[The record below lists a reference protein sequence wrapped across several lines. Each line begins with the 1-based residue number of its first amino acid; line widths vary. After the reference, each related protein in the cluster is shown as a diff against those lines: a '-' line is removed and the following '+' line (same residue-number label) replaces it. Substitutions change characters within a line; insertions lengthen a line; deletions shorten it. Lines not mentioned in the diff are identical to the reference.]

1 MVFIFGVKNFLRNNF
16 FDTYSM
22 IHEFL
27 PKLISMLLSWIDSSN
42 LRTRVYQQEEQLEL
56 YRVGIMDIERIN
68 ANSAN
73 PNALIAGIIHNLK

>member
-1 MVFIFGVKNFLRNNF
+1 
-16 FDTYSM
+16 M

-42 LRTRVYQQEEQLEL
+42 LRTRVYQQEDQLEL
-56 YRVGIMDIERIN
+56 YRVAVMDIERIN